1 MKNIL
6 DTTISLKESLDLL
19 KDKFEVAD
27 PPKSHN
33 DRAYFLEMKED
44 TEPIYFDLQ
53 EWQTLA
59 LEASQKREIPIYPNQ
74 IIATVENYEL
84 IIVHSYYLDIRRRKF
99 MEYYNSCMYV
109 FHQVIHALTV
119 EG

>member
-6 DTTISLKESLDLL
+6 TTTISLRETLDIL
-19 KDKFEVAD
+19 KNNFEVAD

-33 DRAYFLEMKED
+33 DRAYFLEMKKE
-44 TEPIYFDLQ
+44 TEPIYFALQ
-53 EWQTLA
+53 DWQAFA

-109 FHQVIHALTV
+109 FHQVIHALTT
-119 EG
+119 E